1 MNPSLIQ
8 LSQFIPVNDAER
20 SIYNIESD
28 KYIIQKY
35 LNDANSSYTKGK
47 YYLGGQIQLDP
58 NDPLTSEIIKR
69 TWKAISDAGNYYCN
83 SFEYASMLNST
94 AGLTSIEKIV
104 EKYIKVQ
111 KLRVLQE
118 LEKTKLATDVNKE
131 IMRFI

>member
-8 LSQFIPVNDAER
+8 LSEFVPVNDAER
-20 SIYNIESD
+20 TIYNIEEE
-28 KYIIQKY
+28 KHIIQKY
-35 LNDANSSYTKGK
+35 LNDANSSWGKGK

-58 NDPLTSEIIKR
+58 REPLTSEIIKR
-69 TWKAISDAGNYYCN
+69 TWEAISDAGDYYCN
-83 SFEYASMLNST
+83 SFEYASMLNSKNE
-94 AGLTSIEKIV
+94 LISIEKIV
-104 EKYIKVQ
+104 KKYIEVQ